1 MAGVALQSA
10 YVQIGFSAEAALVI
24 TDAQGISF
32 MEDLDILT
40 NGKIDNLC
48 KVIRRSGGINPINN
62 VSNLGIQFSLRAKK
76 KPKSCHLLPGE

>member
-1 MAGVALQSA
+1 MAGVALQNA

-40 NGKIDNLC
+40 NGEIDNLC

-76 KPKSCHLLPGE
+76 NLNLAIFFL